1 MAVVTRWRRSKVNQM
16 TKRQRRVS
24 AVGRLQDSFQLPG
37 QFARLAMAAAKAFDP
52 PAGHF
57 QDMKEIS
64 SGGYY
69 SIENR
74 MQATA
79 LGV

>member
-16 TKRQRRVS
+16 TKRQRRGS
-24 AVGRLQDSFQLPG
+24 AVGRLQDGFKLFG
-37 QFARLAMAAAKAFDP
+37 QFARLAMAAAKTFDP

-57 QDMKEIS
+57 KDMKEVS

-69 SIENR
+69 TIENR

>member
-52 PAGHF
+52 PTGHF